1 MDSRTANRQLAP
13 KAADSIACPRKC
25 RPAGNESRSRTA
37 GVPSPA
43 QASLA
48 VRIPAFLSGFTAV
61 AMFWGA
67 AVHSADA
74 PRQGGHVEILHFAD
88 RPVTVVRGGAPGA
101 APGMTPAAGRE
112 TVSFGN
118 GA

>member
-1 MDSRTANRQLAP
+1 MVSRTANRQLAP
-13 KAADSIACPRKC
+13 QAAYSIAGPRTC
-25 RPAGNESRSRTA
+25 RPAGDKSRCRTA
-37 GVPSPA
+37 GLPSPA
-43 QASLA
+43 HASLA
-48 VRIPAFLSGFTAV
+48 VRIPAFLSGFAAV

-67 AVHSADA
+67 AIHAADA
-74 PRQGGHVEILHFAD
+74 PRQGGRVEILHFAD

-118 GA
+118 